1 MRANTPPP
9 VPRLK
14 LLRVRDPGAP
24 RAPGAAALKQL
35 FQNVWRMVPPSR
47 RPKLADRQAM
57 AVDVLVVSDDRM
69 AALNAAHLK
78 HKGPTDV
85 LAFSMGE
92 EDPERKAFFLG
103 EIVVSF
109 QTAAREAAA
118 RSLPVEEEL
127 SRYCVH
133 GFLHLLGYL
142 DDTPARR
149 RAMTAMQEKVL
160 SHHREGNC

>member
-85 LAFSMGE
+85 LAFSMEKKIRNAKRSSWAKLWSVSRLRRGKR
-92 EDPERKAFFLG
+92 PPVPCRWRK
-103 EIVVSF
+103 
-109 QTAAREAAA
+109 
-118 RSLPVEEEL
+118 
-127 SRYCVH
+127 
-133 GFLHLLGYL
+133 
-142 DDTPARR
+142 
-149 RAMTAMQEKVL
+149 
-160 SHHREGNC
+160 N